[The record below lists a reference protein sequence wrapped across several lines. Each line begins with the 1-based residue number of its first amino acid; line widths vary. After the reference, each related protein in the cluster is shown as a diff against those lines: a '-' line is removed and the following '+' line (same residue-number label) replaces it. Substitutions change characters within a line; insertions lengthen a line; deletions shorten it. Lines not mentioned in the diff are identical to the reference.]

1 MTNQT
6 DDTRARVRAKIAIK
20 TETETRIAIK
30 IDIIIAPLV
39 QKKEMIKSII
49 GHQRVRI
56 RATIAHPV
64 EGIRIGIKI
73 KIKIGNMD
81 IIGLLVEEIRMTV
94 VMDTIA
100 HLVVKIKIEI
110 EIKIETII
118 IIALPHGDQK
128 IMIMIK
134 IEIDIEGIVTIN
146 GKMT

>member
-20 TETETRIAIK
+20 TETETETRIAIK

-56 RATIAHPV
+56 RIRATIAHPV
-64 EGIRIGIKI
+64 EGIRIGI

-128 IMIMIK
+128 IMIMIN
-134 IEIDIEGIVTIN
+134 I
-146 GKMT
+146 